1 MSKGNPM
8 LPPVRVH
15 ASIIE
20 KVEKRAKYLGY
31 ISPSGDANISEY
43 IRSLIMKD
51 LNSNAINIDGEDTGY
66 EVK

>member
-8 LPPVRVH
+8 LPPVRMH
-15 ASIIE
+15 QTIID
-20 KVEKRAKYLGY
+20 KVEKRAAELGY
-31 ISPSGDANISEY
+31 ISPSGKANISEY

-51 LNSNAINIDGEDTGY
+51 LNSQAIIIDGENANY